1 MQSVGSVLWNLN
13 VDLFFQSQGYKGQPF
28 LGAGQWQS
36 ATALHQP
43 ETVRVNSP
51 SELLV
56 DPVARPMFSRLGTPH
71 FSLCGCV
78 GCNPNASYGGHIKY

>member
-28 LGAGQWQS
+28 LSAGQWQS

-56 DPVARPMFSRLGTPH
+56 DPVARPNVQQIGRTTFQLRM
-71 FSLCGCV
+71 
-78 GCNPNASYGGHIKY
+78 

>member
-28 LGAGQWQS
+28 LGPEKWQS

-51 SELLV
+51 PELLV
-56 DPVARPMFSRLGTPH
+56 DPVARPMFSRLGAPH
-71 FSLCGCV
+71 FSLCGGV
-78 GCNPNASYGGHIKY
+78 GCNPTTSYGRHIKY